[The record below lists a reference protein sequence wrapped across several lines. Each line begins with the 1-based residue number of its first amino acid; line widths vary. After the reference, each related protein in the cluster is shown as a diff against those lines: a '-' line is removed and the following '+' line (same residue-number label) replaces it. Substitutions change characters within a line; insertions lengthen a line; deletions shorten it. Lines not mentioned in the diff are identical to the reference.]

1 MIGGLLDVSLREP
14 SDFPVK
20 LAAKPAR
27 FVRLTGVN
35 LKL

>member
-20 LAAKPAR
+20 LAAKPPG
-27 FVRLTGVN
+27 FVRLAGVN